1 MNITPVYNDIFIFIV
16 SFFVADNEP
25 RGKGGVCGGRTVC
38 TVLDE
43 AKRKNINY
51 SVLKSLK

>member
-1 MNITPVYNDIFIFIV
+1 MYNDIFIFIV
-16 SFFVADNEP
+16 SFFIADNEP
-25 RGKGGVCGGRTVC
+25 KGEGGVFSGRIVC